1 MKSLHPV
8 IHGNRSKKQEES
20 IMDASESSKPRFIE
34 NLSTLIVLCGVL
46 TLGVGGFV
54 LLCLIAYA
62 MVTENLALGVLCG
75 LLLFLPYIL
84 GVIWFFTLGTSLWA
98 ERAATRV
105 EEIAGAS
112 AQI

>member
-1 MKSLHPV
+1 M
-8 IHGNRSKKQEES
+8 N
-20 IMDASESSKPRFIE
+20 ASESSKPRFIE

-46 TLGVGGFV
+46 TLGVGGFL

-75 LLLFLPYIL
+75 LLLFLPYFL
-84 GVIWFFTLGTSLWA
+84 GIIWFFTLGTSLWA
-98 ERAATRV
+98 ERASTRA